1 VPEPEGANP
10 LIAAMEQQEQTSVFA
25 KPPVFEHGSVTE
37 DIADVTQTFDEL
49 RIAKAEDFP
58 ELEDAKRV
66 TWHVTYGKITKT
78 VTPMDAKK
86 QKIGELKTSIETSK
100 EFISA
105 LKTSKDKSPRCV
117 VKPRVT
123 AQSKGDA
130 LALPSYKGFFT
141 DIADAYAS
149 GKPISIVPGN
159 DGHLYEMR
167 RSELGTFTTR
177 TANCKE
183 LCEIRAGFI
192 PALPL
197 IPRGITL
204 SVIGFFR
211 SLITANWGCEAL
223 VNIMWDRILRE
234 FTVYVPNQTVTH
246 TRTTADT
253 TDIPDPARYLHYA
266 DIHSHNTMP
275 AKFSKID
282 DEDEKATRVYAVFG
296 QLDSFIPDISVRISN
311 GGKYFEIE
319 PSVVFAPMSSRYPE
333 EWNGRV
339 SRADPASTE
348 ARRDE
353 I

>member
-1 VPEPEGANP
+1 
-10 LIAAMEQQEQTSVFA
+10 
-25 KPPVFEHGSVTE
+25 
-37 DIADVTQTFDEL
+37 
-49 RIAKAEDFP
+49 
-58 ELEDAKRV
+58 
-66 TWHVTYGKITKT
+66 
-78 VTPMDAKK
+78 
-86 QKIGELKTSIETSK
+86 
-100 EFISA
+100 
-105 LKTSKDKSPRCV
+105 V

-130 LALPSYKGFFT
+130 LALPGYKGFFT
-141 DIADAYAS
+141 DIGDAYAS

-159 DGHLYEMR
+159 DGHLYEIR

-183 LCEIRAGFI
+183 LGEIRAGFI

-197 IPRGITL
+197 IPRETIL

-223 VNIMWDRILRE
+223 VNIMWDRTLRA
-234 FTVYVPNQTVTH
+234 FAVYVPKQTVTH
-246 TRTTADT
+246 TSVAADT
-253 TDIPDPARYLHYA
+253 TDMPDPARYLHYA

-282 DEDEKATRVYAVFG
+282 DADEKATRVYAVFG
-296 QLDSFIPDISVRISN
+296 RLYAFMPDISVRISN

-319 PSVVFAPMSSRYPE
+319 PSVVFEPMFSRYPE
-333 EWNGRV
+333 IWNGCV
-339 SRADPASTE
+339 SRADPAGTE

>member
-1 VPEPEGANP
+1 
-10 LIAAMEQQEQTSVFA
+10 
-25 KPPVFEHGSVTE
+25 
-37 DIADVTQTFDEL
+37 
-49 RIAKAEDFP
+49 
-58 ELEDAKRV
+58 
-66 TWHVTYGKITKT
+66 
-78 VTPMDAKK
+78 
-86 QKIGELKTSIETSK
+86 
-100 EFISA
+100 
-105 LKTSKDKSPRCV
+105 V

-130 LALPSYKGFFT
+130 LALPGYKGFFT
-141 DIADAYAS
+141 DIGDAYAS

-177 TANCKE
+177 TTNCKE
-183 LCEIRAGFI
+183 LGEIRAGFI

-197 IPRGITL
+197 IPRETTL

-234 FTVYVPNQTVTH
+234 FVVYVPNQTVT
-246 TRTTADT
+246 RTSVTADT
-253 TDIPDPARYLHYA
+253 ADIPDPARYLHYA

-296 QLDSFIPDISVRISN
+296 RLDSFMPDISVRISN
-311 GGKYFEIE
+311 GGKFMELDPSAVFE
-319 PSVVFAPMSSRYPE
+319 PMFGKYPE
-333 EWNGRV
+333 AWNDYV
-339 SRADPASTE
+339 SRADPAGPE